1 MAAVRPYADPIHKVT
16 IVPRGQA
23 MGVTQQMPEKE
34 KYLYRREY
42 LLDRLAVVMGGRAAE
57 ELIFD
62 TATSG
67 AENDL
72 KQVRQMARKMV
83 LDWGMGEQFRHIAL
97 GDDQGRVF
105 LGEELA
111 KGKNYS
117 DDTAR
122 QVDDEVRAISENA
135 FERAIDTLREHRE
148 AFDRLAD
155 LLIEREVVPGSDVL
169 DLVNGDT
176 SGFEDVLTNG
186 THGDAEDGEAQTENV
201 ASSDADTESV
211 ESDSSPNDS
220 RDQG

>member
-1 MAAVRPYADPIHKVT
+1 
-16 IVPRGQA
+16 
-23 MGVTQQMPEKE
+23 
-34 KYLYRREY
+34 
-42 LLDRLAVVMGGRAAE
+42 MGGRAAE

-67 AENDL
+67 AENDM
-72 KQVRQMARKMV
+72 KQVRKMARKMV
-83 LDWGMGEQFRHIAL
+83 LDWGMGEKFRHIAL

-135 FERAIDTLREHRE
+135 FQRAMDTLRDNRD

-155 LLIEREVVPGSDVL
+155 MLIEREVVPGADVL
-169 DLVNGDT
+169 ELVNGNTDD
-176 SGFEDVLTNG
+176 FDDVLTNG
-186 THGDAEDGEAQTENV
+186 THDESGNGEAEESATED
-201 ASSDADTESV
+201 AGSSRRDESS
-211 ESDSSPNDS
+211 E
-220 RDQG
+220 